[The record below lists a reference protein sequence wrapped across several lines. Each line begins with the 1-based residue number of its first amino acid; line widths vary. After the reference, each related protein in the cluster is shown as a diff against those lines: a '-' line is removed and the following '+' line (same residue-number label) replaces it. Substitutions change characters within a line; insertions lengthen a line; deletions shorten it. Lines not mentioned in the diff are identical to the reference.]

1 MGQPHRLVQRN
12 ASIYRLRYN
21 LNTQTANMFAFFLHS
36 YFFLLLLYHN
46 ARITTRNMD
55 HDCQTRQEGATA
67 SWRSWELELERTL
80 SPTGPHQH
88 DAR

>member
-1 MGQPHRLVQRN
+1 
-12 ASIYRLRYN
+12 
-21 LNTQTANMFAFFLHS
+21 MFTFFLQS
-36 YFFLLLLYHN
+36 YFFSLLLYHN

-55 HDCQTRQEGATA
+55 HDRQTRQEGATA
-67 SWRSWELELERTL
+67 GRRSWKLELERAL